1 MIEVLKEVEVTG
13 KRAFVP
19 SAENLKAL
27 TDTALEMNMETS
39 EEIAKLKKAVDTAM
53 LAIAELL
60 EEKEG
65 DK

>member
-1 MIEVLKEVEVTG
+1 MIKVLKEAEVTG

-27 TDTALEMNMETS
+27 TDSALEMSVETS
-39 EEIAKLKKAVDTAM
+39 EEIAKLKKAVDTAIM
-53 LAIAELL
+53 AIAEIM
-60 EEKEG
+60 EKG

>member
-1 MIEVLKEVEVTG
+1 MIEVIREKEVTG
-13 KRAFVP
+13 KMAFVP
-19 SAENLKAL
+19 NAENLKAL
-27 TDTALEMNMETS
+27 TDSALEMSVETS